1 MWCTVCVIFG
11 LLTDFNNFPVSEMG
25 DTEVYENEVVCTG
38 NHRLIQDVL
47 SWVECDSEGDVKV
60 IVNFDGYDT
69 TYLYEEGVKLYEESV
84 LEDTD

>member
-25 DTEVYENEVVCTG
+25 DTEVYEKEVVCTG

-47 SWVECDSEGDVKV
+47 SWCYSVSVDHVEV

-69 TYLYEEGVKLYEESV
+69 TYIFNNGNLISEESV
-84 LEDTD
+84 LEDT